1 MAIEIKGREIQL
13 NNEVIITKNGKGYA
27 LPRKVPPLRTKAPLS
42 PERFALVQ
50 EGELPNFNSRMAIS
64 MEQMSDGLKYQNA
77 IISALKWGFTVPSTS
92 PFMQHYVDVNDAS
105 NGKGV
110 LYDASGDLIEGTR
123 LTNYVNALNSKYY
136 VNLNAKFVEG
146 SGFLDLDLETIMGID
161 PDGAPI
167 FSRVPLERCFEKDG
181 MIDLQ
186 SLNSQGFPT
195 EKSTFKDYVPGR
207 VIMFYR
213 PVEDRVAWFDADSY
227 WDNLDCY
234 GGPALSGASLGVR
247 VARENL
253 SEGLESIAIKEGIK
267 SKEELLKAIKLYKSA
282 KEICTD

>member
-1 MAIEIKGREIQL
+1 MTIEIKGREIQL
-13 NNEVIITKNGKGYA
+13 DNEILITRGNSGYA
-27 LPRKVPPLRTKAPLS
+27 FPVRVNSLKTKTQI
-42 PERFALVQ
+42 FAKIYALIQ
-50 EGELPNFNSRMAIS
+50 EGELPNLSSRRAIL
-64 MEQMSDGLKYQNA
+64 MKQTNNGGLPYEDA
-77 IISALKWGFTVPSTS
+77 ITSVLRSGLTVPSTS

-167 FSRVPLERCFEKDG
+167 FSRVPLERCVEKDG

-195 EKSTFKDYVPGR
+195 EKSTFKDYIPGK

-213 PVEDRVAWFDADSY
+213 PMKNSVAGFNADS
-227 WDNLDCY
+227 DGAGLGC
-234 GGPALSGASLGVR
+234 GGNP
-247 VARENL
+247 
-253 SEGLESIAIKEGIK
+253 
-267 SKEELLKAIKLYKSA
+267 LYP
-282 KEICTD
+282 

>member
-13 NNEVIITKNGKGYA
+13 DNEILITRGNSGYA
-27 LPRKVPPLRTKAPLS
+27 FPVRVNSLKTKTQILA
-42 PERFALVQ
+42 ERYALIQ
-50 EGELPNFNSRMAIS
+50 EGELPDFNSRRAIL
-64 MEQMSDGLKYQNA
+64 MKQTNNGLPYEDA
-77 IISALKWGFTVPSTS
+77 ITSALRSGLTVPSTS

-213 PVEDRVAWFDADSY
+213 PMKNSVARFYADSVRAY
-227 WDNLDCY
+227 FYCIGNPQNSD
-234 GGPALSGASLGVR
+234 ASLGVP
-247 VARENL
+247 VCAEGVQN
-253 SEGLESIAIKEGIK
+253 SE
-267 SKEELLKAIKLYKSA
+267 
-282 KEICTD
+282 